1 MHAKEIRSSNSENVL
16 PAKSCLVNSSRRHE
30 RGDEGIKILSQGQE
44 QEHYGSHGDSRPRLL
59 RILYSLPSTA
69 STSDILESSHA
80 FLDGDMASPLTT
92 QYSPLHLR
100 AC

>member
-44 QEHYGSHGDSRPRLL
+44 QEQEQEEAGGWSIMG
-59 RILYSLPSTA
+59 A
-69 STSDILESSHA
+69 
-80 FLDGDMASPLTT
+80 MAIPG
-92 QYSPLHLR
+92 H
-100 AC
+100 